1 MSNEELFFGLTQGL
15 RKFPKETGRIQSYQ
29 ITCKM
34 KLANNNFFGPLL
46 ADKVLCH
53 FCFKPKKVTDEVL
66 KSPNGRKSQMLISDI
81 IVLKIA
87 LDALPFLSMV
97 NASTQIS
104 LKLLLSAFSYH
115 VVI

>member
-1 MSNEELFFGLTQGL
+1 
-15 RKFPKETGRIQSYQ
+15 
-29 ITCKM
+29 M
-34 KLANNNFFGPLL
+34 KLVNNNFFGPLL

-81 IVLKIA
+81 IVLKTA

-104 LKLLLSAFSYH
+104 LKLL
-115 VVI
+115 